1 MSSTGGQN
9 LVVSQQPSSC
19 KRERTQ
25 KISCSSQNSE
35 EFSQQE
41 YVNASANPSSSKDD
55 LEISKETLLGDH
67 YEVEGF
73 LGEGRFGIVTKCRNT
88 KTNEVVAIKV
98 NKRNNEILQQAKM
111 EIFILAQL
119 RDISWPSL
127 DVSACV
133 SCSVVVVFQ
142 PFLPWPC
149 L

>member
-1 MSSTGGQN
+1 MLN
-9 LVVSQQPSSC
+9 L
-19 KRERTQ
+19 KRTQ

-35 EFSQQE
+35 QFSQQE
-41 YVNASANPSSSKDD
+41 YVNASANPSSSKNN

-119 RDISWPSL
+119 RGVLTQGEI
-127 DVSACV
+127 
-133 SCSVVVVFQ
+133 
-142 PFLPWPC
+142 
-149 L
+149 